1 MGLKLAS
8 TMAVL
13 FLFGLIYA
21 LVFIIGVWFLPSNL
35 LGLSLMIGFTVLIV
49 LFQYG
54 ISPLMIRLIYRIDWI
69 PYEDYARQYP
79 HLADVIDKVVAIRG
93 IKTPRMGII
102 HDLNPQAFTFGYTKN
117 SARIVI
123 TDGILHY
130 LDEGEQ
136 SAVVAHELGHVV
148 HNDFILMTVVFAIP
162 LILLTIARWSYYAVL
177 FSGLFKSSKDD
188 DAGGYIVLGLIVV
201 AVVSYI
207 SYYIG
212 YLVSLFVSRIREYF
226 ADQHAA
232 ELTENPNTLSTALV
246 KIAYGLIAGG
256 TEAEIKERQKS
267 KVRGLRGL
275 GIFDPKKASQLAAQS
290 MDNHGRVSK
299 RVVQAAAGWD
309 LFNPWAKYFQVFST
323 HPLPAKRI
331 QRLNGQCAT
340 YGVPVEYDFSEA
352 RIIKE
357 QQAGKSMVGE
367 FITDIF
373 IKQLPTVIFI
383 ILAGLTAIWI
393 LGFIGWISI
402 GTLTTLN
409 NLILLWAIGFFI
421 MGLGVIGR
429 TSFMYRSGFEPSNV
443 VELITNIKV
452 SPIRAVP
459 AIIEGKIVGKGIPG
473 YYFGEDLYF
482 QDNTGLMY
490 IDYRFGISLVDF
502 FWALS
507 KANRLVGQR
516 VRIKGW
522 YRRGPGPY
530 FQVDTIET
538 ESGKRYRNY
547 SKHMTYILAVIFFG
561 IGAFLFYLWLT
572 AF

>member
-21 LVFIIGVWFLPSNL
+21 LVFTIGVWFLPSNL

-409 NLILLWAIGFFI
+409 NLILLWAIGLFI

>member
-1 MGLKLAS
+1 
-8 TMAVL
+8 
-13 FLFGLIYA
+13 
-21 LVFIIGVWFLPSNL
+21 
-35 LGLSLMIGFTVLIV
+35 
-49 LFQYG
+49 
-54 ISPLMIRLIYRIDWI
+54 
-69 PYEDYARQYP
+69 
-79 HLADVIDKVVAIRG
+79 
-93 IKTPRMGII
+93 
-102 HDLNPQAFTFGYTKN
+102 
-117 SARIVI
+117 
-123 TDGILHY
+123 
-130 LDEGEQ
+130 
-136 SAVVAHELGHVV
+136 
-148 HNDFILMTVVFAIP
+148 MTVVFAIP
-162 LILLTIARWSYYAVL
+162 LILLTIARWSYYTVR

-188 DAGGYIVLGLIVV
+188 DAGSYIVLALIVV
-201 AVVSYI
+201 AIVSYI

-212 YLVSLFVSRIREYF
+212 YLASLFVSRIREYF

-267 KVRGLRGL
+267 SVRGLRSL

-340 YGVPVEYDFSEA
+340 YGVPVEYDFSQA

-357 QQAGKSMVGE
+357 QQVGKSMVGE

-373 IKQLPTVIFI
+373 IKQLPTFIFI
-383 ILAGLTAIWI
+383 ILVGMTAIWI
-393 LGFIGWISI
+393 LGLIGLISI

-421 MGLGVIGR
+421 MGLGVIVR
-429 TSFMYRSGFEPSNV
+429 TSFMYRSGFEPSNI

-459 AIIEGKIVGKGIPG
+459 AIIEGK
-473 YYFGEDLYF
+473 
-482 QDNTGLMY
+482 
-490 IDYRFGISLVDF
+490 DF

-561 IGAFLFYLWLT
+561 IGAFLFYLWFT
-572 AF
+572 AI

>member
-21 LVFIIGVWFLPSNL
+21 LVFTIGVWFLPSNL

-331 QRLNGQCAT
+331 QRLNGQCAN

-383 ILAGLTAIWI
+383 LLAGLTAIWI

>member
-8 TMAVL
+8 TVAVL

-21 LVFIIGVWFLPSNL
+21 LVFTIGVWFLPSNL
-35 LGLSLMIGFTVLIV
+35 FGLSLMIGFTILIV
-49 LFQYG
+49 LIQYG

-69 PYEDYARQYP
+69 PYEDYANQYP

-130 LDEGEQ
+130 LDEDEQ

-162 LILLTIARWSYYAVL
+162 LILLTIARWSYYAVR

-188 DAGGYIVLGLIVV
+188 DAGSYIVLGLIVV
-201 AVVSYI
+201 AIVSYI

-212 YLVSLFVSRIREYF
+212 YLVSLFVSRIREYY

-290 MDNHGRVSK
+290 MDNNGRVSK

-357 QQAGKSMVGE
+357 QQVGKSMVGE
-367 FITDIF
+367 FITDVF

-383 ILAGLTAIWI
+383 LLAGMTAIWV

-409 NLILLWAIGFFI
+409 NLILLWTIGFFI

-443 VELITNIKV
+443 VELIANIKV

-490 IDYRFGISLVDF
+490 IDYRFGFSLVDF

-507 KANRLVGQR
+507 KANKLVGQR

-561 IGAFLFYLWLT
+561 ISAFLFYLWFT
-572 AF
+572 AI

>member
-8 TMAVL
+8 TVAVL

-21 LVFIIGVWFLPSNL
+21 LVFTIGVWFLPSNL
-35 LGLSLMIGFTVLIV
+35 FGLSLMIGFTILIV
-49 LFQYG
+49 LIQYG

-69 PYEDYARQYP
+69 PYEDYANQYQ

-130 LDEGEQ
+130 LDEDEQ

-162 LILLTIARWSYYAVL
+162 LILLTIARWSYYAVR

-188 DAGGYIVLGLIVV
+188 DAGSYIVLGLIVV
-201 AVVSYI
+201 AIVSYI

-212 YLVSLFVSRIREYF
+212 YLVSLFVSRIREYY

-290 MDNHGRVSK
+290 MDNNGRVSK

-357 QQAGKSMVGE
+357 QQVGKSMVGE
-367 FITDIF
+367 FITDVF

-383 ILAGLTAIWI
+383 LLAGMTAIWV

-409 NLILLWAIGFFI
+409 NLILLWTIGFFI

-429 TSFMYRSGFEPSNV
+429 TSFMYRSGFEPNNV

-490 IDYRFGISLVDF
+490 IDYRFGFSLVDF

-507 KANRLVGQR
+507 KANKLVGQR

-561 IGAFLFYLWLT
+561 ISAFLFYLWFT
-572 AF
+572 AI

>member
-21 LVFIIGVWFLPSNL
+21 VVFTIGVWFLPSNL

-54 ISPLMIRLIYRIDWI
+54 ISPLIIRLIYRIDWI
-69 PYEDYARQYP
+69 SYEDFTHQYP

-162 LILLTIARWSYYAVL
+162 LILLTIARWSYYTVR

-188 DAGGYIVLGLIVV
+188 DAGSYIVLALIVV
-201 AVVSYI
+201 AVLSYI

-275 GIFDPKKASQLAAQS
+275 GIFDPKKASHLAAQS
-290 MDNHGRVSK
+290 MDNNGRVSK

-357 QQAGKSMVGE
+357 QQVGKSMIGE

-383 ILAGLTAIWI
+383 ILVGMTAIWI
-393 LGFIGWISI
+393 LGLIGLISI

-429 TSFMYRSGFEPSNV
+429 TSFMYRSGFEPSNI

-452 SPIRAVP
+452 SPIRPVP
-459 AIIEGKIVGKGIPG
+459 AIIEGKIIGKGIPG

-490 IDYRFGISLVDF
+490 IDYRFGIRLVDF

-561 IGAFLFYLWLT
+561 ISTFLFYLWFT
-572 AF
+572 AI

>member
-21 LVFIIGVWFLPSNL
+21 LVFTIGVWFLPSNL

-69 PYEDYARQYP
+69 PYEDYAHQYP

-162 LILLTIARWSYYAVL
+162 LILLTIARWSYYAVR

-188 DAGGYIVLGLIVV
+188 DAGGYIVLALIVV
-201 AVVSYI
+201 AIVSYI

-232 ELTENPNTLSTALV
+232 ELTEDPNTLSTALV

-383 ILAGLTAIWI
+383 ILAGMTAIWI
-393 LGFIGWISI
+393 LGFIGLISI
-402 GTLTTLN
+402 GTLITVN

-429 TSFMYRSGFEPSNV
+429 TSFMYRSGFEPNNV

-490 IDYRFGISLVDF
+490 IDYRFGIRLVDF

-561 IGAFLFYLWLT
+561 IGAFLFYLWFT
-572 AF
+572 AI